1 MSIDLTN
8 PYDRK
13 ALGLPPLDMEAVF
26 IKLYVGESLTDEE
39 VFAIRPRW
47 LRDQLEE
54 SGLSPTEKLQIIR
67 RVQRLKDDLER
78 RAPYYGLSS
87 F

>member
-1 MSIDLTN
+1 VSIDLTN